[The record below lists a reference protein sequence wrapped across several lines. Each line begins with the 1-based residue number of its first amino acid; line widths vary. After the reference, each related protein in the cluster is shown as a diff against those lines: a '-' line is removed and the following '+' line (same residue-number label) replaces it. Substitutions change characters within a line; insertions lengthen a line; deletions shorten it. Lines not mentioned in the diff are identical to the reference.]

1 MRTYSLIFINI
12 LILTICCSLFPVDSY
27 SFEVLISSSTIQPGD
42 TLSVIIHDTKKKGA
56 YLVWFNG
63 REYPLYR
70 IGKRSLRTLIGT
82 SCDFRPGDYS
92 MLIVGTEK
100 RGELS
105 KQKIEL
111 IVKEKKY
118 PTRTISFTKK
128 KENLIYAPESSVER
142 EIVKDTLSIESE
154 EQYWKGSFVMPVDSV
169 IVSEYGVRRMMRG
182 RFLWSHK
189 GIDLRGAIGT
199 LIVAPNRGR
208 VKLVREGF
216 HMYGG
221 TLIID
226 HGQGVYTVYF
236 HLNKIYVKEGD
247 LVEQRSLI
255 GEIGNTG
262 LTTGPH
268 LHWGLYVH
276 GIPVQPLQWLEEWIP
291 QSQDYKCE

>member
-1 MRTYSLIFINI
+1 MRNCSLIFIYI
-12 LILTICCSLFPVDSY
+12 ITLLISCSLPSADSHA
-27 SFEVLISSSTIQPGD
+27 FEVRISSATIQPGD
-42 TLSVIIHDTKKKGA
+42 TVCIILQETKKRGA

-63 REYPLYR
+63 REYPLYK

-82 SCDFRPGDYS
+82 SCDFSPGDYS
-92 MLIVGTEK
+92 ILVVGTEK
-100 RGELS
+100 KGELS
-105 KQKIEL
+105 NQGIEL

-118 PTRTISFTKK
+118 PTRTITFTPE
-128 KENLIYAPESSVER
+128 KESLIYSPESNVER
-142 EIVKDTLSIESE
+142 EIVRDTLSIESE
-154 EQYWKGSFVMPVDSV
+154 EQYWQGTFIMPVNSV
-169 IVSEYGVRRMMRG
+169 VVSEYGVRRMMHD

-208 VKLVREGF
+208 VKLARDNF
-216 HMYGG
+216 YMYGG

-226 HGQGVYTVYF
+226 HGQGVSTVYF

-247 LVEQRSLI
+247 MVEKGSLI
-255 GEIGNTG
+255 GEIGDTG

-276 GIPVQPLQWLEEWIP
+276 DIPVQPLQWLEEWIP
-291 QSQDYKCE
+291 E